1 MTGKR
6 YILIEL
12 FLVIILSYLLINL
25 FLTYNR
31 KQNVSSNTVVEEKI
45 CYLTFDDGPSKN
57 TEKILDILAEYDAKA
72 TFFLLGC
79 ELSEE
84 KRPVLER
91 IIKEGH
97 AVGLHSN
104 IHKYDKLYADEETC
118 LKDFD
123 SEYQILK
130 EEYGVDTKLLRFPG
144 GSTCVCLK
152 GRRESFINTMRENG
166 FRCFDWHVSGEDSV
180 GNPTV
185 WSIQKNVFDWVFN
198 YNYPIVLLHDS
209 KIADTTVEAL
219 PGILEKVKEAG
230 YSFETLEEREEY
242 LFRLKK

>member
-31 KQNVSSNTVVEEKI
+31 EQTVSSNIVVEEKI

-97 AVGLHSN
+97 EVGLHSN

-123 SEYQILK
+123 SEYQVLK

-152 GRRESFINTMRENG
+152 GRRESFINKMRENG
-166 FRCFDWHVSGEDSV
+166 FRCLDCIFLKINFLYIAFICLNV
-180 GNPTV
+180 NP
-185 WSIQKNVFDWVFN
+185 SIIFQFANHPVCFVPCRFSFHIF
-198 YNYPIVLLHDS
+198 PF
-209 KIADTTVEAL
+209 KICCL
-219 PGILEKVKEAG
+219 
-230 YSFETLEEREEY
+230 
-242 LFRLKK
+242 